1 MKFEDAMNKL
11 EEISRAIER
20 EDISL
25 DEALS
30 LYAEGAEMIK
40 TCNKLLDEAENKMN
54 EVNEL

>member
-1 MKFEDAMNKL
+1 MKFEDAMNRL
-11 EEISRAIER
+11 EEIAGKIER

-30 LYAEGAEMIK
+30 LYAEGAEMIR
-40 TCNKLLDEAENKMN
+40 TCNKMLDEAENKMN

>member
-1 MKFEDAMNKL
+1 MKFEEAMNKL
-11 EEISRAIER
+11 DEISRAIER

-25 DEALS
+25 DDALS

-40 TCNKLLDEAENKMN
+40 QCNRMLDEAENKMN